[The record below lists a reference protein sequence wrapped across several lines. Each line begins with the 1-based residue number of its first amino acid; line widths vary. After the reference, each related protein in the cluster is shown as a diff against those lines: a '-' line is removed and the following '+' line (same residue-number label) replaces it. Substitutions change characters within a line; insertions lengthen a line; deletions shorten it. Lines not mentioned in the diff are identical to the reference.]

1 VAAVG
6 LAAVVLTGCAQPG
19 QLGHPGPEPV
29 ATVLVAPPAPAAPPP
44 PTGPVLIGSGRV
56 EERVNIR
63 TTAPAEYA
71 VKTIVLRPGESTGWH
86 RHDGPELT
94 AVRSGEITVLREDD
108 CEPARYSPG
117 EAIFFPDGQP
127 HLIRNDGRVPAEL
140 MVTSLLAPG
149 APGQTPVPP
158 AC

>member
-19 QLGHPGPEPV
+19 QLGHLRPEPV
-29 ATVLVAPPAPAAPPP
+29 ATALVAPPRPAPPP
-44 PTGPVLIGSGRV
+44 PRGPVLIGSGRV

-71 VKTIVLRPGESTGWH
+71 VETIVLRPGESTGWH

-94 AVRSGEITVLREDD
+94 VVRSGEITVLREDD
-108 CEPARYSPG
+108 CAPTRYSPG
-117 EAIFFPDGQP
+117 QAVFFPDRQP

-149 APGQTPVPP
+149 AREQTPVPP